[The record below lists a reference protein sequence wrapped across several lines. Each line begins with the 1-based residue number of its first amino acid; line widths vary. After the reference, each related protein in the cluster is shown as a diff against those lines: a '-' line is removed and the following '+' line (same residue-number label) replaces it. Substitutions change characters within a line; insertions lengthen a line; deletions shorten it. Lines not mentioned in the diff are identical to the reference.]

1 MVNKKIRSLVRAE
14 KHRRIRHTLSG
25 TPERPRLSVF
35 RSNKHIYAQ
44 IIDDV
49 AQNTLVSAS
58 TLDKDVKSSL
68 EKTNNIE
75 AAKKLGSVIAEKAK
89 AKGISAVVLDR
100 GGLIYAGKIQAFSDA
115 AREGGLQF

>member
-1 MVNKKIRSLVRAE
+1 M
-14 KHRRIRHTLSG
+14 
-25 TPERPRLSVF
+25 
-35 RSNKHIYAQ
+35 YAQ

-58 TLDKDVKSSL
+58 TLDKDVKASL